1 MSKFFSYVL
10 TAVLFSL
17 ALLVGLFLPEAV
29 NHAQEA
35 KGAVPEPANIE
46 PVALSEN
53 SGLLNAEKINILA
66 DETCQMTAI
75 ASGKHQDAASLSSSV
90 WNFLE
95 MLTYYGTTPQTLL
108 DTDTAE
114 QKTHGAWL
122 VMLDA
127 QVFIVWEV
135 LFADDLG
142 NQLRVYIDDESR
154 IPLGMS
160 YTSVNPVSPDE
171 MQVDTVLDVIGI
183 MNGLYTLNVVQITPD
198 EIQEQPATDKNTRQ
212 NDPEA
217 EKASPSNETTQADVD
232 TEAPLQE
239 TLFFRITLSTET
251 GDQQC
256 IFPLELDFN
265 GFRFNWVG

>member
-1 MSKFFSYVL
+1 MSKFFPYVL

-17 ALLVGLFLPEAV
+17 ALLVGLLLPESV

-66 DETCQMTAI
+66 DEACQMTAI

-90 WNFLE
+90 WTFLE

-122 VMLDA
+122 VMLDTQA
-127 QVFIVWEV
+127 FIVWEV

-142 NQLRVYIDDESR
+142 NQLRVYIDDEST
-154 IPLGMS
+154 IPLGIS
-160 YTSVNPVSPDE
+160 YTSVQPVSPDE
-171 MQVDTVLDVIGI
+171 MQIDTVLDVMGF
-183 MNGLYTLNVVQITPD
+183 MNGLYILDVVQVTPD
-198 EIQEQPATDKNTRQ
+198 EMSEYPA
-212 NDPEA
+212 PEENVWKKDA
-217 EKASPSNETTQADVD
+217 EKASPIQETIPADTAID

-251 GDQQC
+251 SEQQC
-256 IFPLELDFN
+256 TFPLELDFN
-265 GFRFNWVG
+265 GFRINWTG